1 MAHTATTGTW
11 YMIKQLLLVSLA
23 AICFAAF
30 MILWLL
36 KPDAKELEKKVV
48 EVEQEVVRSV
58 QMETIANSE
67 NIGAFIKEVPEMNLT
82 QRVVVSGE
90 HDPEFRGNRFVSS
103 NKAKYTIQV
112 MDVSDEKVVLSY
124 LSKRPDR
131 SKFNYLRTQDGKNPE
146 RYVVIYGVHK
156 DQQTATEE
164 MAKMNF
170 GLPASVSPSV
180 KKIGDYEKFVNDLG
194 SEEKGVS
201 TGLRNVVLARVSQP
215 RVAPANTGANQL
227 PIPPAPPKNSNT
239 VSTRSLVTTGPLP
252 YNPPA
257 PKPAQQQ
264 PVPRKSYDI
273 SPKSDDTPRNEQR
286 PQRPST
292 SSNQTTQRPPAP
304 RDDSNNK
311 ATNTAKPVEQ
321 PRSTNNPTPRQQTNN
336 NATPAPAQQEL
347 TPPPRRSTEQVVDP
361 F

>member
-23 AICFAAF
+23 AICFSAF

-67 NIGAFIKEVPEMNLT
+67 NVGAFIREVPEMNLT

-112 MDVSDEKVVLSY
+112 MEVSDEKVVLSY
-124 LSKRPDR
+124 LSKRSDR

-156 DQQTATEE
+156 DQATASEE

-170 GLPASVSPSV
+170 ALPASVTPVV
-180 KKIGDYEKFVNDLG
+180 KKIGDYEKLVNDLG

-215 RVAPANTGANQL
+215 RVMPAATGANQL

-239 VSTRSLVTTGPLP
+239 ISTRSLATTGPLP

-257 PKPAQQQ
+257 PKPVQQQ

-273 SPKSDDTPRNEQR
+273 SPKSDDTPVRTEPR
-286 PQRPST
+286 TQRPST
-292 SSNQTTQRPPAP
+292 PSPNQNVQRNQTS
-304 RDDSNNK
+304 RDDSNK
-311 ATNTAKPVEQ
+311 ANTVKPVEQ
-321 PRSTNNPTPRQQTNN
+321 APRNNSTPPRQQQNN
-336 NATPAPAQQEL
+336 NATTAPVQQEL
-347 TPPPRRSTEQVVDP
+347 SPPPRRSTEQVVDP